1 MKTKIQS
8 FFAALFLLTGAVSA
22 QYCAPTFNTGCLFG
36 DQIEN
41 FYTTGGASNIT
52 NMASGCSAGS
62 YNYFSS
68 MSCSQ
73 LQGQDITLNMQSG
86 TQYAQGFKVWID
98 WNNNNSFADAGELV
112 YTSPGSATTVYT
124 SNITV
129 PITATPG
136 TKRMRV
142 VSNWIAVPLTND
154 GCVAGQTYGECE
166 DYDFIVVATSAC
178 TGMPNAGTAVTSASP
193 ICPSIN
199 YTVSLT
205 GATLAAGLTYQWQSA
220 TSATGPFTNIPTATA
235 PNYTTSQ
242 TVDTW
247 YQCIVTCSGQSAT
260 SSIVA
265 VATNPFFNCYCN
277 AVASQAFADEE
288 IYNVTVNG
296 ASTDPLYA
304 NANSCSTPAP
314 GPGSVVG
321 AYSNFKTLPAITTVT
336 TGQTVAFSIVQ
347 DECNGAP
354 YYQNGIGIWIDFNQ
368 NGLFTDAG
376 EAVFI
381 EQTTVI
387 GPRTLSGSFMIPM
400 TALTGNTAMR
410 IICAEGA
417 SATSWLLLEPCML
430 YTYGE
435 TEDYLIN
442 IIAANACA
450 GTPNAGATLASL
462 TTACPTTPVNL
473 SLDNATVATGI
484 SYQWVSAPTAN
495 GPWTQIAGANNAVYS
510 TTVAADTYFACILT
524 CAASAAA
531 DTSTAVQVL
540 STPFYQ
546 CYCNTVNA
554 GGAGSLMNDVSFAFG
569 GASFWNNN
577 TAASQPTAS
586 PFYSAFTTG
595 PAVIQGMEYG
605 VGVTV
610 QAPGLYTGAIVSV
623 WIDYNQS
630 GSYEATEWTQV
641 GVNIAGNTTGTVN
654 ITIPMTALTGNTGMR
669 VRSRG
674 AFNQNGAGDACTN
687 MGSGETEDYII
698 NILPAPDCANP
709 TNITATSGVDSIM
722 TTWSWVQ
729 TLLPVTG
736 YNYQLVEA
744 GMPFSTGTTYSI
756 DANSNDTLVDPSFI
770 AGQSFEVYLQAVC
783 GQDTSYFIGP
793 VPVVLPMT
801 NDIMCNAAAIPVDG
815 HAYIFNNT
823 GATVDPSEVA
833 IVPPA
838 TGAQTTTGWANQNLN
853 LTTWFMFVAPP
864 SGNVRI
870 NSTAMDYNNQIAV
883 YSATDCSILA
893 SIMMEAANDDDLDGA
908 NAAPNFTICGLNPG
922 NTYYIL
928 NDAFNNTA
936 GNYAISISE
945 IDLYAGVEGEVLEVC
960 YGDTVNLFNGIANYQ
975 LGGFWTQTIPTL
987 GLQGSDFVTTGLATV
1002 MFEFTYALV
1011 DGCASDE
1018 VNAYVDVY
1026 PASSAGENGT
1036 FTVCKNEPFNL
1047 VAGLGGTVDMGGTWY
1062 DPSNNMLSGSI
1073 DTASNIP
1080 GNFNYDY
1087 IVSNGVCPAD
1097 TATVLVVV
1105 DAGCDFTAG
1114 METLAG
1120 SFAVYPNP
1128 TSDNLNVENGLGLT
1142 IDRIELLDMSGR
1154 VVLVAQKGTF
1164 NNELAQISV
1173 QNLTTGVYTLKM
1185 TAGTQSFT
1193 SRIIKQ

>member
-8 FFAALFLLTGAVSA
+8 LLTALLLLVGAVNSQCLMTSA
-22 QYCAPTFNTGCLFG
+22 FGTTTAPTTAGAINISTCSFYGEYSTINAVQAATTYICSIAGTGYVTITQGTPTGPIIAFGVGPLSWNSTVAGTYYAHWAQDAACGTSFACLVST
-36 DQIEN
+36 IEYVGPSAACTN
-41 FYTTGGASNIT
+41 PVVAGAAQSSPALACPSQNI
-52 NMASGCSAGS
+52 N
-62 YNYFSS
+62 
-68 MSCSQ
+68 
-73 LQGQDITLNMQSG
+73 LTLN
-86 TQYAQGFKVWID
+86 
-98 WNNNNSFADAGELV
+98 
-112 YTSPGSATTVYT
+112 
-124 SNITV
+124 
-129 PITATPG
+129 
-136 TKRMRV
+136 
-142 VSNWIAVPLTND
+142 
-154 GCVAGQTYGECE
+154 
-166 DYDFIVVATSAC
+166 
-178 TGMPNAGTAVTSASP
+178 
-193 ICPSIN
+193 
-199 YTVSLT
+199 
-205 GATLAAGLTYQWQSA
+205 GATLGSGMTYQWQS
-220 TSATGPFTNIPTATA
+220 
-235 PNYTTSQ
+235 
-242 TVDTW
+242 
-247 YQCIVTCSGQSAT
+247 SAT
-260 SSIVA
+260 SGGPWTAIA
-265 VATNPFFNCYCN
+265 GATNGSYSTTQTTATYYRCEVICSAGTPAYSTEVYVNMNSFMNCYCN
-277 AVASQAFADEE
+277 SAATQAPWDEE

-296 ASTDPLYA
+296 GSTDPLYA
-304 NANSCSTPAP
+304 NANGCSTVAP
-314 GPGSVVG
+314 GPGSILG
-321 AYSNFKTLPAITTVT
+321 GYSSFTTLAPITTVT
-336 TGQTVAFSIVQ
+336 TGQTVAFSIQQ
-347 DECNGAP
+347 DECDGAP
-354 YYQNGIGIWIDFNQ
+354 YYANGIGVWIDFDQ
-368 NGLFTDAG
+368 NGTFDNPAELVYMD
-376 EAVFI
+376 
-381 EQTTVI
+381 QTTVM
-387 GPRTLSGSFMIPM
+387 GPRTVNGSITIPPN
-400 TALTGNTAMR
+400 ALTGNTVMR
-410 IICAEGA
+410 IVCAEGA
-417 SATSWLLLEPCML
+417 SATSFTVLTPCL
-430 YTYGE
+430 SYGYGE
-435 TEDYLIN
+435 TEDHLIN
-442 IIAANACA
+442 IIAANPCT
-450 GTPNAGATLASL
+450 GTPDAGNALASA
-462 TTACPTTPVNL
+462 TTVCPTTPVNM
-473 SLDNATVATGI
+473 SLGNATNASGI
-484 SYQWVSAPTAN
+484 TYQWMSSTSAT
-495 GPWTQIAGANNAVYS
+495 GPWTAIAGANNSTYS
-510 TTVAADTYFACILT
+510 TTIAADTYFACVLT
-524 CAASAAA
+524 CTASAAA
-531 DTSTAVQVL
+531 DTSSAVQVL

-554 GGAGSLMNDVSFAFG
+554 GGNGSLMDDVAFSFG
-569 GASFWNNN
+569 GANFWNNN
-577 TAASQPTAS
+577 TATTQPTAS
-586 PFYSAFTTG
+586 PYYTAFTSG
-595 PAVIQGMEYG
+595 PSVIQGMEYG
-605 VGVTV
+605 MGVTV
-610 QAPGLYTGAIVSV
+610 QAPSVYPGAIVSV
-623 WIDYNQS
+623 WIDYDHS
-630 GSYEATEWTQV
+630 GSYEPTEWTQV
-641 GVNIAGNTTGTVN
+641 GTNIAGNTTGTVN
-654 ITIPMTALTGNTGMR
+654 ITIPMTAMTGNTGMR

-674 AFNQNGAGDACTN
+674 ALNQNGAGDACTN
-687 MGSGETEDYII
+687 MGSGETEDYVI

-709 TNITATSGVDSIM
+709 TNITATSAVDSIM
-722 TTWSWVQ
+722 TSWSWSQ
-729 TLLPVTG
+729 TLLPITG

-744 GMPFSTGTTYSI
+744 GMPFSSGTTYVI
-756 DANSNDTLVDPSFI
+756 DANTTDTLADPSFI

-801 NDIMCNAAAIPVDG
+801 NDMMCDAAEIPVDG

-833 IVPPA
+833 VVPPA

-908 NAAPNFTICGLNPG
+908 NSAPNFTICGLNPG

-945 IDLYAGVEGEVLEVC
+945 IDLDAGVEGEVLEVC

-1062 DPSNNMLSGSI
+1062 DPSNNTLSGSI

-1120 SFAVYPNP
+1120 SFVVYPNP

-1185 TAGTQSFT
+1185 TAGTQTFT

>member
-8 FFAALFLLTGAVSA
+8 LLTALLLLVGAVNSQCLMTSA
-22 QYCAPTFNTGCLFG
+22 FGTTTAPTTAGAINISTCSFYGEYSTINAVQAATTYICSIAGTGYVTITQGTPTGPIIAFG
-36 DQIEN
+36 VGPLSWN
-41 FYTTGGASNIT
+41 STV
-52 NMASGCSAGS
+52 AGT
-62 YNYFSS
+62 YYAHWA
-68 MSCSQ
+68 
-73 LQGQDITLNMQSG
+73 QDAACG
-86 TQYAQGFKVWID
+86 T
-98 WNNNNSFADAGELV
+98 SFACLV
-112 YTSPGSATTVYT
+112 STIEYVGPSA
-124 SNITV
+124 
-129 PITATPG
+129 AC
-136 TKRMRV
+136 
-142 VSNWIAVPLTND
+142 TNPV
-154 GCVAGQTYGECE
+154 VAGAAQ
-166 DYDFIVVATSAC
+166 S
-178 TGMPNAGTAVTSASP
+178 SP
-193 ICPSIN
+193 ALACPSQN
-199 YTVSLT
+199 FNLSLN
-205 GATLAAGLTYQWQSA
+205 GATLGSGLSYQWQS
-220 TSATGPFTNIPTATA
+220 
-235 PNYTTSQ
+235 
-242 TVDTW
+242 
-247 YQCIVTCSGQSAT
+247 SAT
-260 SSIVA
+260 SGGPWTAIA
-265 VATNPFFNCYCN
+265 GATNGSLSTTQATATYYRCEVICSAGAPAYSTEVFVAMNTFMNCYCN
-277 AVASQAFADEE
+277 SAATQAIYDEE
-288 IYNVTVNG
+288 IYSVTVNG
-296 ASTDPLYA
+296 GSTDPLYA
-304 NANSCSTPAP
+304 NANGCSTVAP
-314 GPGSVVG
+314 GPGSILG
-321 AYSNFKTLPAITTVT
+321 GYSSFTTLAPITTVT
-336 TGQTVAFSIVQ
+336 TGQTVAFSIQQ
-347 DECNGAP
+347 DECDGAP
-354 YYQNGIGIWIDFNQ
+354 YYANGIGVWIDFDQ
-368 NGLFTDAG
+368 NGTFDNPAELVYMD
-376 EAVFI
+376 
-381 EQTTVI
+381 QTTVM
-387 GPRTLSGSFMIPM
+387 GPRTVNGSITIPPN
-400 TALTGNTAMR
+400 ALTGNTVMR
-410 IICAEGA
+410 IVCAEGA
-417 SATSWLLLEPCML
+417 SATSFTVLTPCL
-430 YTYGE
+430 SYGYGE
-435 TEDYLIN
+435 TEDHLIN
-442 IIAANACA
+442 IIAANPCT
-450 GTPNAGATLASL
+450 GTPDAGNALASA
-462 TTACPTTPVNL
+462 TTVCPTTPVNM
-473 SLDNATVATGI
+473 SLGNATNASGI
-484 SYQWVSAPTAN
+484 TYQWMSSTSAT
-495 GPWTQIAGANNAVYS
+495 GPWTAIAGANNSTYS
-510 TTVAADTYFACILT
+510 TTIAADTYFACVLT
-524 CAASAAA
+524 CTASAAA

-554 GGAGSLMNDVSFAFG
+554 GGNGSLMDDVAFSFG
-569 GASFWNNN
+569 GANFWNNN
-577 TAASQPTAS
+577 TATTQPTAS
-586 PFYSAFTTG
+586 PYYTAFTSG
-595 PAVIQGMEYG
+595 PSVIQGMEYG
-605 VGVTV
+605 MGVTV
-610 QAPGLYTGAIVSV
+610 QAPSVYPGAIVSV
-623 WIDYNQS
+623 WIDYDHS
-630 GSYEATEWTQV
+630 GSYEPTEWTQV
-641 GVNIAGNTTGTVN
+641 GTNIAGGTTGTVN
-654 ITIPMTALTGNTGMR
+654 ITIPMTAMTGNTGMR

-674 AFNQNGAGDACTN
+674 ALNQNGAGDACTN
-687 MGSGETEDYII
+687 MGSGETEDYVI

-709 TNITATSGVDSIM
+709 TNITATSAVDSIM
-722 TTWSWVQ
+722 TSWSWSQ
-729 TLLPVTG
+729 TLLPITG

-744 GMPFSTGTTYSI
+744 GMPFSSGTTYVI
-756 DANSNDTLVDPSFI
+756 DANTTDTLADPSFI

-801 NDIMCNAAAIPVDG
+801 NDMMCDAAEIPVDG

-833 IVPPA
+833 VVPPA

-908 NAAPNFTICGLNPG
+908 NSAPNFTICGLNPG

-945 IDLYAGVEGEVLEVC
+945 IDLDAGVEGEVLEVC

-1062 DPSNNMLSGSI
+1062 DPSNNTLSGSI

-1120 SFAVYPNP
+1120 SFVVYPNP

-1185 TAGTQSFT
+1185 TAGTQTFT

>member
-1 MKTKIQS
+1 MKTKLQTLLTALLLFVGAANSQCLMTSQYGSATAPAAGSVNFSTCS
-8 FFAALFLLTGAVSA
+8 FFGEYSPLFSAAAATTYTCTITNGGFITITEGSPTGAVV
-22 QYCAPTFNTGCLFG
+22 
-36 DQIEN
+36 
-41 FYTTGGASNIT
+41 
-52 NMASGCSAGS
+52 ASGATPLTWSTTVAGT
-62 YNYFSS
+62 YYAHWAANAA
-68 MSCSQ
+68 C
-73 LQGQDITLNMQSG
+73 G
-86 TQYAQGFKVWID
+86 T
-98 WNNNNSFADAGELV
+98 SFACQ
-112 YTSPGSATTVYT
+112 TTTVAY
-124 SNITV
+124 V
-129 PITATPG
+129 GPA
-136 TKRMRV
+136 
-142 VSNWIAVPLTND
+142 
-154 GCVAGQTYGECE
+154 
-166 DYDFIVVATSAC
+166 SAC
-178 TGMPNAGTAVTSASP
+178 TNPVAAGAAQCSP
-193 ICPSIN
+193 ALACSGQNIN
-199 YTVSLT
+199 LT
-205 GATLAAGLTYQWQSA
+205 LNGATLGSGMTYQWQSSA
-220 TSATGPFTNIPTATA
+220 TSGGPWTAIAGATNGSYSTTQTSATYYRCEVI
-235 PNYTTSQ
+235 
-242 TVDTW
+242 
-247 YQCIVTCSGQSAT
+247 CSAGTPAY
-260 SSIVA
+260 SSEVY
-265 VATNPFFNCYCN
+265 VNMNSFMNCYCN
-277 AVASQAFADEE
+277 SAATQAPWDEE

-296 ASTDPLYA
+296 GSTDPLYA
-304 NANSCSTPAP
+304 NANGCSTVAP
-314 GPGSVVG
+314 GPGSILG
-321 AYSNFKTLPAITTVT
+321 GYSSFTTLAPITTVT
-336 TGQTVAFSIVQ
+336 TGQTVAFSINQ
-347 DECNGAP
+347 DECDGAP
-354 YYQNGIGIWIDFNQ
+354 YYANGIGVWIDFDQ
-368 NGLFTDAG
+368 NGTFDNPAELVYMD
-376 EAVFI
+376 
-381 EQTTVI
+381 QTTVM
-387 GPRTLSGSFMIPM
+387 GPRTVNGSITIPPN
-400 TALTGNTAMR
+400 ALTGNTVMR
-410 IICAEGA
+410 IVCAEGA
-417 SATSWLLLEPCML
+417 SATSFTVLTPCL
-430 YTYGE
+430 SYGYGE
-435 TEDYLIN
+435 TEDHLVN
-442 IIAANACA
+442 IIAANPCT
-450 GTPNAGATLASL
+450 GTPDAGNALASA
-462 TTACPTTPVNL
+462 TTACPTTPVNM
-473 SLDNATVATGI
+473 SLGNATNASGITFQWLSSASAT
-484 SYQWVSAPTAN
+484 
-495 GPWTQIAGANNAVYS
+495 GPWTAIAGANNSTYS
-510 TTVAADTYFACILT
+510 TTVATDTYFACVLT
-524 CAASAAA
+524 CTASAAA

-554 GGAGSLMNDVSFAFG
+554 GGNGSLMDNVAFTFG
-569 GASFWNNN
+569 GTSFWNNN
-577 TAASQPTAS
+577 TSTTQPTAS
-586 PFYSAFTTG
+586 PYYSAFTSG
-595 PAVIQGMEYG
+595 PSVIQGMEYG
-605 VGVTV
+605 MGVTV
-610 QAPGLYTGAIVSV
+610 QAPQIYTGAIVSV
-623 WIDYNQS
+623 WIDYDHS
-630 GSYEATEWTQV
+630 GSYEPTEWTQV
-641 GVNIAGNTTGTVN
+641 GTNIAGGTTGTVN
-654 ITIPMTALTGNTGMR
+654 ITIPMTAMTGNTGMR

-687 MGSGETEDYII
+687 MGSGETEDYVI

-709 TNITATSGVDSIM
+709 TNITATSAVDSIM
-722 TTWSWVQ
+722 TSWSWSQ
-729 TLLPVTG
+729 TLLPITG

-744 GMPFSTGTTYSI
+744 GMPFSSGTTYVI
-756 DANSNDTLVDPSFI
+756 DANTTDTLADPSFI

-793 VPVVLPMT
+793 VPVMLPMT
-801 NDIMCNAAAIPVDG
+801 NDFMCNAAAIPVDG

-853 LTTWFMFVAPP
+853 LTTWFTFTAPP

-908 NAAPNFTICGLNPG
+908 NSAPNFTICGLNPG

-945 IDLYAGVEGEVLEVC
+945 IDLDAGVEGEVLEVC

-987 GLQGSDFVTTGLATV
+987 GLQGSDFVTAGLATV

-1097 TATVLVVV
+1097 TSTVLVVV

-1128 TSDNLNVENGLGLT
+1128 SIDMLNIENSLGLV
-1142 IDRIELLDMSGR
+1142 IDQIELLDMSGR
-1154 VVLVAQKGTF
+1154 VVFVAQKGAF

-1185 TAGTQSFT
+1185 TAGTQTFT